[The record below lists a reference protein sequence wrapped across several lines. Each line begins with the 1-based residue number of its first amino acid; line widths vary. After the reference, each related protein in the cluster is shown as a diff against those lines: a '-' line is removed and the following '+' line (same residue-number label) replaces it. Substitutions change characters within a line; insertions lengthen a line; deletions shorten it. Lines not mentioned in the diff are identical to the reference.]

1 MENLLMMIYIVSYD
15 NESVNECDNECN
27 NESDN
32 YEN

>member
-1 MENLLMMIYIVSYD
+1 MMIYIVSYD